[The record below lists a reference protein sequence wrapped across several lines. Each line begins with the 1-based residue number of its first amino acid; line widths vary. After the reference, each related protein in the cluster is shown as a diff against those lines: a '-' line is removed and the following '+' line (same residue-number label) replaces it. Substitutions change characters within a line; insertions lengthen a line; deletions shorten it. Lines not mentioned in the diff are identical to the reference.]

1 MASAANNRQVQV
13 TGGERDERVTPR
25 ISVFRRAVF
34 GAVLLSLIGTPS
46 FLLIVAFFSISEL
59 RGIITQIA
67 VLWFPLWAVF
77 GVWVAFKASTLYGL
91 VGSRPDP
98 LGPEALKLSALG
110 AANIVVM
117 FLFLILTRP
126 R

>member
-1 MASAANNRQVQV
+1 MASAANKRQLQV
-13 TGGERDERVTPR
+13 TCGEQDAVTSR
-25 ISVFRRAVF
+25 ISVFRRAIF
-34 GAVLLSLIGTPS
+34 GAMLLLMIGTPS
-46 FLLIVAFFSISEL
+46 FLLIVAFFNISEL

-91 VGSRPDP
+91 VGSQPDP
-98 LGPEALKLSALG
+98 LAPKALKLSALG
-110 AANIVVM
+110 VANVVAM